1 VVELRVVV
9 AFLMNQMKL
18 SLVLLRTGVMAG
30 TVVAMAA
37 EEEMRSGWS
46 DGLSE
51 SA

>member
-1 VVELRVVV
+1 MVELRVVV

-18 SLVLLRTGVMAG
+18 SLVLLRTGVVEG
-30 TVVAMAA
+30 TVAA